1 MVRKFF
7 RITDNDKIDQFVR
20 KYKIPREYLV
30 VNRKSITKGIFVG
43 LFWGFIPM
51 PMQMLAV
58 VLTNHL

>member
-51 PMQMLAV
+51 PCRC
-58 VLTNHL
+58 